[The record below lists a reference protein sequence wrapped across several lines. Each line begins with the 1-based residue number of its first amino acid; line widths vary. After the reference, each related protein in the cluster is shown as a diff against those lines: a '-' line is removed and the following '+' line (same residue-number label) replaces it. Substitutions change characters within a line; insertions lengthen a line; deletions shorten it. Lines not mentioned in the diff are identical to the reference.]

1 MTTALARTTG
11 HDLTL
16 AETVSLAETFVRS
29 GFFKD
34 SRDAAQ
40 AVVKIMAGRELGFA
54 PMASMTG
61 IHVVDGKVTL
71 SANLMAAAIKRSGK
85 YNYRVTEHTADVCKI
100 TFFENGEPVGESS
113 FSMADATAAGVI
125 NKQVWKAYGRNMM
138 FARALSNG
146 ARWYC
151 PDVFGGPLYTPEE
164 LGAEVNGE
172 GEVVDRAALPAPLPS
187 RLDTAGA
194 VEASPAPQAQ
204 ADAVAAE
211 TVEHWTPLIDAAAG
225 DLRELH
231 SLWDRIPAE
240 TPGMYHRAGA
250 MAKVAQAFAS
260 AAASQATAGPLTSAQ
275 RRWLSGQLAEM
286 GITLADNAWP
296 TKARPQLKAAGDA
309 VGAALDAVEAAAEV
323 EVAA

>member
-1 MTTALARTTG
+1 MTTALARNGG

-61 IHVVDGKVTL
+61 VHIVDGKVTL

-85 YNYRVTEHTADVCKI
+85 YNYRVIEHDAKVCRI
-100 TFFENGEPVGESS
+100 AFFEGGEPVGESS
-113 FSMADATAAGVI
+113 FSMQDAVAAGVS
-125 NKQVWKAYGRNMM
+125 NKQVWKAYGRNML

-172 GEVVDRAALPAPLPS
+172 GEVVEHVALPTPLPS
-187 RLDTAGA
+187 RLD
-194 VEASPAPQAQ
+194 PP
-204 ADAVAAE
+204 AVAETPTAPTAPDAE
-211 TVEHWTPLIDAAAG
+211 AVEHWTPLIEAAAG

-240 TPGMYHRAGA
+240 TPSMYRRAGA
-250 MAKVAQAFAS
+250 MAKVAQAFAAS
-260 AAASQATAGPLTSAQ
+260 AAQSAAGPLTGAQ

-296 TKARPQLKAAGDA
+296 TKARPLLKAAGDA

>member
-1 MTTALARTTG
+1 MTTALARPGG

-16 AETVSLAETFVRS
+16 AETATLAETFVRS

-40 AVVKIMAGRELGFA
+40 AVVKIVAGRELGFA

-85 YNYRVTEHTADVCKI
+85 YNYRVIEHTADVCRI
-100 TFFENGEPVGESS
+100 AFFENGEQVGESS
-113 FSMADATAAGVI
+113 FSTKDAAAAGVN
-125 NKQVWKAYGRNMM
+125 NKQVWKAYGRNML

-164 LGAEVNGE
+164 LGAEVNGD
-172 GEVVDRAALPAPLPS
+172 GEVVDHVALPAPAAPPS
-187 RLDTAGA
+187 APPAR
-194 VEASPAPQAQ
+194 PAPVVIDPSV
-204 ADAVAAE
+204 ADDDAPI
-211 TVEHWTPLIDAAAG
+211 HWTPLIEAAAG
-225 DLRELH
+225 NLRELH
-231 SLWDRIPAE
+231 SIWDRIPAE
-240 TPGMYHRAGA
+240 TPSMYHRAGA
-250 MAKVAQAFAS
+250 MAKAATAFAEAAS
-260 AAASQATAGPLTSAQ
+260 AAASAGPLTSDQ
-275 RRWLSGQLAEM
+275 RRWLGGQLADM
-286 GITLADNAWP
+286 GITLADAAWP
-296 TKARPQLKAAGDA
+296 TKARSLLKAAGD
-309 VGAALDAVEAAAEV
+309 VVSGALDAVEAAATA

>member
-1 MTTALARTTG
+1 MTTALARPSG
-11 HDLTL
+11 HNLTL
-16 AETVSLAETFVRS
+16 AETVTLAETFVRS

-85 YNYRVTEHTADVCKI
+85 YNYRVVEHTADVCRI
-100 TFFENGEPVGESS
+100 AFLENGEQVGESS
-113 FSMADATAAGVI
+113 FSTKDATAAGVN
-125 NKQVWKAYGRNMM
+125 NKQVWKAYGRNML

-164 LGAEVNGE
+164 LGAEVNGD
-172 GEVVDRAALPAPLPS
+172 GEVVEHVALPAPAAPPSAPPS
-187 RLDTAGA
+187 R
-194 VEASPAPQAQ
+194 PAPVVVDRPA
-204 ADAVAAE
+204 ADDDAVPM
-211 TVEHWTPLIDAAAG
+211 HWTPLIDAAAG

-240 TPGMYHRAGA
+240 TPSMYHRAGA
-250 MAKVAQAFAS
+250 MAKAATAFAE
-260 AAASQATAGPLTSAQ
+260 AATAAATAGPLSVDQ
-275 RRWLSGQLAEM
+275 RRWLGGQLADM
-286 GITLADNAWP
+286 GITLADAAWP
-296 TKARPQLKAAGDA
+296 TKARALLKAAGD
-309 VGAALDAVEAAAEV
+309 VVSGALDAVEAAASA

>member
-1 MTTALARTTG
+1 MTTALARANG

-61 IHVVDGKVTL
+61 VHIVDGKVTL

-85 YNYRVTEHTADVCKI
+85 YNYRVIEHDAKGCRI
-100 TFFENGEPVGESS
+100 AFFEGGEPVGESS
-113 FSMADATAAGVI
+113 FSMQDAVAAGVS
-125 NKQVWKAYGRNMM
+125 NKQVWKAYGRNML

-164 LGAEVNGE
+164 LGAEVNGD
-172 GEVVDRAALPAPLPS
+172 GEVVDHVALPAPAAPPSAPPS
-187 RLDTAGA
+187 RPVPVVVEPPTADD
-194 VEASPAPQAQ
+194 
-204 ADAVAAE
+204 DA
-211 TVEHWTPLIDAAAG
+211 TPMHWTPLIEAAAG
-225 DLRELH
+225 NLRELH

-240 TPGMYHRAGA
+240 TPSMYHRADA
-250 MAKVAQAFAS
+250 MAKAAQAFAS
-260 AAASQATAGPLTSAQ
+260 AAAAQATAGPLTSAQ